1 MQRTLKCLKSLL
13 AGALAVSVAVSGI
26 PVTAMAAGD
35 TASKAQV
42 TISDGSITV
51 GNGYLTRTYGITGGK
66 INTTE
71 VKNSRINSTLTPQA
85 GSQDFV
91 INTISQKPVD
101 PVDPVTPP
109 ATEEKVP
116 TDKLDTAS
124 WSISIKNAAGSAFPD
139 AAAKMVIDG
148 DVDTYPN
155 EWAISG
161 NPFTVDIDMGAEQTV
176 ASFSVDKRPGY
187 EDQAYGING
196 TMGEFE
202 ILVSKDGENYTSAGT
217 GEFTEEAW
225 NLHQVGDLYNVGD
238 TVYFNLTSPQT
249 VQYVRIIQNSCGLG
263 SAQEFS
269 NAEIALYKDTYV
281 GDKDWS
287 TGSQGGGSVTPE
299 EPSESAIRSGD
310 LTYEGA
316 EQADVEGGKKLTI
329 HYAPY
334 VKDSVTWD
342 IDQVVVVKDADHY
355 MRSFLEIRVSDPD
368 KAAIDYIDTDRFVLK
383 GDETTWCH
391 PDDSKISSMWIGQH
405 ELMLGQPVYA
415 EGMFFGCEFPAN
427 DNIIKNNCIQIRYYS
442 GKNFTKLKEDNQLT
456 TDDKFVTWQNVIGA
470 AEGKDTS
477 VVQTAFF
484 SYIEDIATPT
494 DFRRQYNSWYDNMMN
509 ITDESIAKSFYGAEQ
524 GLSQNGVE
532 PLDCYVVDDG
542 WNNYYYKVEDTSANL
557 PAVSPG
563 SQQGTT
569 PNRTGFWEFNAKFP
583 NEFYTSSSLADK
595 LASTFGMWVGP
606 QGGYNYFGTF
616 SQYLEYMGTGE
627 MQSNS
632 ALGKVICTGS
642 RTYLKNFEAMA
653 VNYQRDF
660 DINYWKW
667 DGFAS
672 RPCNNPNHNHMTGG
686 DNNMYF
692 TSDMWEAWTDLFD
705 HVRAQRAAEGKGL
718 FINATCYVNLS
729 PWLLQWVN
737 TVWVQDSGDTGQ
749 LGTGERHQQKIYY
762 RDQVYYQLYKQN
774 QIQFPLK
781 NIYNHDPIFGVSD
794 GSEATTDVFRE
805 FLFANAVRGTAF
817 WELYYSPSIMDDEKW
832 MVTADALAWAEDNHE
847 ILKNA
852 KLIGDAPSKGVYG
865 YSCWNGG
872 QGIVSFTNPLAT
884 EQTFTLEVTDVVGA
898 DKSLKDATGI
908 QVYPYSEEAVD
919 AVSYGDTI
927 SVTLKP
933 HQTIIRQYGLTD
945 TTAPKLV
952 SAKVTGE
959 REVTLKFDERVK
971 AAEYQVNGAA
981 AEAELQADYRTVVLT
996 AEDSLA
1002 EGASVAAEVSDI
1014 SGNKVTVDEKDL
1026 AYYPDGAIARTDKID
1041 GKAPTYDAV
1050 SDLYWFRGAQKAYKA
1065 DAGNKLQGTTDFTI
1079 STGVNTTAANVNLV
1093 SSGNDVSLSINADG
1107 FAELKVGTAVLTS
1120 EENVTT
1126 VTEKA
1131 HGTFGTEDYVPTATE
1146 TTVKGKVND
1155 GKDHTVTAVREVNGL
1170 LKLYVDG
1177 ELCSSLYDEAHLNE
1191 NLTGGAITIGADG
1204 FTGDLAMTEVLNQ
1217 ATGYTDIPYT
1227 VDEVS
1232 GYVSP
1237 SHEGWTAKACSE
1249 MSGMSGDASAMA
1261 ALDGDTSSWWH
1272 TNYVGGDSCTDP
1284 HWIAVDFGKAVT
1296 FDKFIYVG
1304 RGAGTNGSMKNYKLE
1319 LKDKDGNY
1327 TTLIENGTF
1336 SADDARTVVDLDGEQ
1351 TAYGLRL
1358 TCLSTHNGA
1367 DFAAAVEIDVAMT
1380 DHLMTAAELTA
1391 AKAGAASKAEQ
1402 IKPED
1407 YTAEK
1412 AAEVSALINAMAVT
1426 ERTSRQIWAAMEAQ
1440 LDELLACEHKSEKTA
1455 LGAAASVDADGEM
1468 DHICNSCGHVRREN
1482 IARIAGAELEQTS
1495 YVYDGQAHKPQAVV
1509 KDSTGKVLDASNY
1522 DITYSGDAVAAGTYT
1537 ATITFKGNYTGIL
1550 EKTFTIKPAGP
1561 TQEEQ
1566 EAAAKQQAKKELDTA
1581 AASVKSIAEGSSDGY
1596 TSSAWAALQEA
1607 YAEYKKVSADPAA
1620 TSAQLKAALTKLN
1633 AAKAALTVVKKGD
1646 AVKSGYFSY
1655 KILDTNKKTVAV
1667 VKGLKPASKTV
1678 KIPTQITLPSGKYNV
1693 TEVGANALK
1702 GYKKMTKLTIGKNV
1716 TKIGAKAFASN
1727 KKLTS
1732 ITFSGTKVKT
1742 IGKAAFK
1749 SLAKKVTVKMPKKM
1763 KKAARTKLFNNMKKK
1778 GGLTKKAKLK

>member
-1 MQRTLKCLKSLL
+1 MQKTSKCLKSLL

-35 TASKAQV
+35 AVSKSQV
-42 TISDGSITV
+42 TISNDTITV
-51 GNGYLTRTYGITGGK
+51 GNGYLTRTYAIADGK
-66 INTTE
+66 IHTAE

-91 INTISQKPVD
+91 INTISEEPVD
-101 PVDPVTPP
+101 PVDPP
-109 ATEEKVP
+109 ATDEKVP
-116 TDKLDTAS
+116 TEKLDTAS
-124 WSISIKNAAGSAFPD
+124 WSISIKNAAGTAFPD
-139 AAAKMVIDG
+139 ASAKKAIDG
-148 DVDTYPN
+148 DLNTYPD
-155 EWAISG
+155 EYSISG
-161 NPFTVDIDMGAEQTV
+161 NPFTVDIDMKTAQTV
-176 ASFSVDKRPGY
+176 SSFSVNKRPGY
-187 EDQAYGING
+187 TDQAYGING

-202 ILVSKDGENYTSAGT
+202 VLVSEDGTNYTSAGT
-217 GEFTEEAW
+217 GEFTEKAW
-225 NLHQVGDLYNVGD
+225 NLHQEGNLYNVGD

-249 VQYVRIIQNSCGLG
+249 VQYVRLIQKSCSLG
-263 SAQEFS
+263 TAQEFS

-287 TGSQGGGSVTPE
+287 TGGQGGSTEPE
-299 EPSESAIRSGD
+299 EPSESAICSGD
-310 LTYEGA
+310 LAYKSA
-316 EQADVEGGKKLTI
+316 EQTDVEGGKKLTI

-334 VKDSVTWD
+334 VKNDVTWN

-368 KAAIDYIDTDRFVLK
+368 KAAIDYIDTDRFVLR

-405 ELMLGQPVYA
+405 ELMLGQPIYA

-427 DNIIKNNCIQIRYYS
+427 DNIIKDNCIQIRYYS
-442 GKNFTKLKEDNQLT
+442 GKNFKKLEEDNQLT
-456 TDDKFVTWQNVIGA
+456 KDGKFVTWQNVIGA

-509 ITDESIAKSFYGAEQ
+509 ITDESIAKSFYGAEE
-524 GLSQNGVE
+524 GLSRNGVE

-583 NEFYTSSSLADK
+583 NELYTSSSLADK
-595 LASTFGMWVGP
+595 LASTFGVWVGP
-606 QGGYNYFGTF
+606 QGGYNYFGSF

-627 MQSNS
+627 VQSNS

-653 VNYQRDF
+653 LNYQRDF

-672 RPCNNPNHNHMTGG
+672 RPCNNAAHNHMTGG
-686 DNNMYF
+686 DQNMYF

-705 HVRAQRAAEGKGL
+705 HVRAQREKEGKGL
-718 FINATCYVNLS
+718 FINATCYVNLN

-794 GSEATTDVFRE
+794 GSVATTDVFRE

-852 KLIGDAPSKGVYG
+852 KLFGNAPKEGVYG

-872 QGIVSFTNPLAT
+872 QGIVSFTNPLDT
-884 EQTFTLEVTDVVGA
+884 EQTFTLEVTDVSGA
-898 DKSLKDATGI
+898 DKSLKDAAGI
-908 QVYPYSEEAVD
+908 QVYPYSEAAVD

-959 REVTLKFDERVK
+959 KEITLKFDERIK
-971 AAEYQVNGAA
+971 AAQYQVNGAA
-981 AEAELQADYRTVVLT
+981 AEARLQADYRTVVLT
-996 AEDSLA
+996 TEESLA
-1002 EGASVAAEVSDI
+1002 DGASVTAEVSDI
-1014 SGNKVTVDEKDL
+1014 SGNKVTVDEKNL
-1026 AYYPDGAIARTDKID
+1026 VYYPNGIIARTDKID

-1050 SDLYWFRGAQKAYKA
+1050 ADLYWFRGAKKAYQA
-1065 DAGNKLQGTTDFTI
+1065 DAGLQGTGDFAI
-1079 STGVNTTAANVNLV
+1079 HTGVNTTATNVSLV
-1093 SSGNDVSLSINADG
+1093 KSGNDVSLSVNQDG
-1107 FAELKVGTAVLTS
+1107 FAELKVGNAVLTS

-1131 HGTFGTEDYVPTATE
+1131 HGTFGTENYVPTATE

-1155 GKDHTVTAVREVNGL
+1155 GKDHTITAVREANGL

-1177 ELCSSLYDEAHLNE
+1177 KLSSSLYDKAHLNE
-1191 NLTGGAITIGADG
+1191 QLTGGAIVIGADG
-1204 FTGDLAMTEVLNQ
+1204 FAGDLAMTEVLNK
-1217 ATGYTDIPYT
+1217 AAGYEEIPYT
-1227 VDEVS
+1227 VEDVS
-1232 GYVSP
+1232 GYVTP
-1237 SHEGWTAKACSE
+1237 SHEKWTATACSE
-1249 MSGMSGDASAMA
+1249 CSGMSGDASAMA

-1272 TNYVGGDSCTDP
+1272 TNYTGGDSCTDP
-1284 HWIAVDFGKAVT
+1284 HWIAVDFGGEET

-1304 RGAGTNGSMKNYKLE
+1304 RGASTNGSMKNYKLE
-1319 LKDKDGNY
+1319 LKDKDGKY

-1336 SADDARTVVDLDGEQ
+1336 SADDARTVVELDGEY

-1358 TCLSTHNGA
+1358 TCLSTHNGQN
-1367 DFAAAVEIDVAMT
+1367 FAAAVEIDVAIT

-1391 AKAGAASKAEQ
+1391 AKASAGGKAEQ
-1402 IKPED
+1402 INPED

-1412 AAEVSALINAMAVT
+1412 AAEISELVNAMTKA
-1426 ERTSRQIWAAMEAQ
+1426 ERSSRQTWAAMEAK
-1440 LDELLACEHKSEKTA
+1440 LDVLLQCEHKREKAA
-1455 LGAAASVDADGEM
+1455 LGAAASVEADGET
-1468 DHICNSCGHVRREN
+1468 HYICNACGHIRREA

-1495 YVYDGQAHKPQAVV
+1495 YVYDGQAHKPLAVV
-1509 KDSTGKVLDASNY
+1509 KDSTGRVLDASDY

-1537 ATITFKGNYTGIL
+1537 ATITFKGNYTGTL
-1550 EKTFTIKPAGP
+1550 EKTFTIKTPGP

-1566 EAAAKQQAKKELDTA
+1566 EAAAKEQAQKELSA
-1581 AASVKSIAEGSSDGY
+1581 AAATIKDIAEGSSDGY

-1607 YAEYKKVSADPAA
+1607 YAEYKKLSANPAA
-1620 TSAQLKAALTKLN
+1620 TSAQLKAALVKLN
-1633 AAKAALTVVKKGD
+1633 AAKAALKTANKGD

-1655 KILDTNKKTVAV
+1655 KVLDTKKKTVAV

-1678 KIPTQITLPSGKYNV
+1678 KIPTQITLPSGKYQV

-1702 GYKKMTKLTIGKNV
+1702 GYKKMTKLTIGKQV

-1763 KKAARTKLFNNMKKK
+1763 KKTAKTKLFNNMKKK